1 MINSS
6 DNWDID
12 IQWLRDNGYRLTEAQ
27 ESAFSERVAIMIVD
41 AGLSENDARKLAIEG
56 INERSS

>member
-1 MINSS
+1 M
-6 DNWDID
+6 D

-41 AGLSENDARKLAIEG
+41 AGLGEDDARKLAVEWIK
-56 INERSS
+56 